1 MVLFLHNQADTYQY
15 AHILHQDLQE
25 NLIIVAFSPYR
36 MNKFQEGLQAQR
48 KLVEQLRAEAAIQR
62 LPVSECVEEIKKFC
76 EQHEENDVLIK
87 GFVKQNDNPFKE
99 KGGCT
104 IL

>member
-1 MVLFLHNQADTYQY
+1 
-15 AHILHQDLQE
+15 
-25 NLIIVAFSPYR
+25 

-76 EQHEENDVLIK
+76 EQHEGSDVLIK